1 MLSKV
6 SKKNLPW
13 ASLGLTFSSPK
24 KDVKDRDD
32 YCKNDGDSGG
42 FIRRNHGLEELI
54 PLNINI
60 GEEGESNGRI
70 ETTTVAPNQPG

>member
-1 MLSKV
+1 M
-6 SKKNLPW
+6 
-13 ASLGLTFSSPK
+13 TFSSPK

-32 YCKNDGDSGG
+32 YCKNDGDTGG

-70 ETTTVAPNQPG
+70 GMTTVAPNQPG